1 MTVPKSQARKT
12 THDALLPNLI
22 AKRDFCPMQGDDQD
36 DTIRSSKIFSGGGH
50 EMDQQC
56 TLEVPS
62 LGAGVRILR
71 RAIDALAI
79 GVLIG
84 VLAGAPYD
92 EMLGL
97 SELLNTVV
105 QSMISMFAFA
115 SLLSDWPTE
124 IRVELQCIRQIG

>member
-22 AKRDFCPMQGDDQD
+22 AKRDF
-36 DTIRSSKIFSGGGH
+36 
-50 EMDQQC
+50 
-56 TLEVPS
+56 
-62 LGAGVRILR
+62 
-71 RAIDALAI
+71 
-79 GVLIG
+79 
-84 VLAGAPYD
+84 
-92 EMLGL
+92 

-124 IRVELQCIRQIG
+124 IRVELQWIRQIG

>member
-1 MTVPKSQARKT
+1 
-12 THDALLPNLI
+12 
-22 AKRDFCPMQGDDQD
+22 
-36 DTIRSSKIFSGGGH
+36 
-50 EMDQQC
+50 MDQQC

-62 LGAGVRILR
+62 LGAGIRILR
-71 RAIDALAI
+71 RAVDALAI

-105 QSMISMFAFA
+105 QSMISMFSFA

-124 IRVELQCIRQIG
+124 IRVELQWIRQIG